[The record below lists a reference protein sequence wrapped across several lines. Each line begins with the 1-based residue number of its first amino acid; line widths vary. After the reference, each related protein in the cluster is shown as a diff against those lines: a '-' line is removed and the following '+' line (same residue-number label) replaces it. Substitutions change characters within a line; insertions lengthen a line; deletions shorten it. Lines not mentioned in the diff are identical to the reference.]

1 MRNVLDCINAFIPLL
16 STEYELVLGRK
27 GVSVTLRISF
37 DKKDCFHLMGLQ
49 YLVDR
54 PELSRD
60 RGRVF
65 DEIADGTITI
75 EKIESSDFYNKI
87 EQRVHF
93 LPLLEQMIDSNDT
106 VFKYNKKANMYSMIE
121 ADYLMEN
128 NVESRNLFLF
138 LSNARDDSYFC
149 RSFFPEEKMD
159 YTKNQASWTLLYK
172 KKRNLIDGSEYIL
185 YDRLKKDVK

>member
-37 DKKDCFHLMGLQ
+37 DKKDCFHLMGLK

-75 EKIESSDFYNKI
+75 EKFAISFFRFINYYFQYNKI
-87 EQRVHF
+87 ETKRFIVIGHQSKIAPITWNIV
-93 LPLLEQMIDSNDT
+93 QKT
-106 VFKYNKKANMYSMIE
+106 VFSMHL
-121 ADYLMEN
+121 Y
-128 NVESRNLFLF
+128 
-138 LSNARDDSYFC
+138 DS
-149 RSFFPEEKMD
+149 
-159 YTKNQASWTLLYK
+159 ALLY
-172 KKRNLIDGSEYIL
+172 LD
-185 YDRLKKDVK
+185 

>member
-65 DEIADGTITI
+65 DEIADGTIIILIPTI
-75 EKIESSDFYNKI
+75 
-87 EQRVHF
+87 
-93 LPLLEQMIDSNDT
+93 L
-106 VFKYNKKANMYSMIE
+106 
-121 ADYLMEN
+121 
-128 NVESRNLFLF
+128 
-138 LSNARDDSYFC
+138 
-149 RSFFPEEKMD
+149 
-159 YTKNQASWTLLYK
+159 
-172 KKRNLIDGSEYIL
+172 
-185 YDRLKKDVK
+185 

>member
-1 MRNVLDCINAFIPLL
+1 MRNVLDCINAFVPLL

-27 GVSVTLRISF
+27 GVAVTLRISF

-49 YLVDR
+49 YLIDR
-54 PELSRD
+54 PELSKD
-60 RGRVF
+60 RSKVF
-65 DEIADGTITI
+65 DEIANGTITI
-75 EKIESSDFYNKI
+75 EKIESSDFYKKI

-106 VFKYNKKANMYSMIE
+106 VFKYNKRANMYSMIE

-128 NVESRNLFLF
+128 NMESRNLLLF
-138 LSNARDDSYFC
+138 LSNGAGNKYFC

-159 YTKNQASWTLLYK
+159 YSKNQASWTLLYK
-172 KKRNLIDGSEYIL
+172 KKIDLPTGSEIVL
-185 YDRLKKDVK
+185 YNKLK

>member
-93 LPLLEQMIDSNDT
+93 LPLLEQMIDSMLIKSSADLEK
-106 VFKYNKKANMYSMIE
+106 FKSMYGI
-121 ADYLMEN
+121 D
-128 NVESRNLFLF
+128 
-138 LSNARDDSYFC
+138 
-149 RSFFPEEKMD
+149 EEIAK
-159 YTKNQASWTLLYK
+159 
-172 KKRNLIDGSEYIL
+172 EY
-185 YDRLKKDVK
+185 

>member
-1 MRNVLDCINAFIPLL
+1 
-16 STEYELVLGRK
+16 
-27 GVSVTLRISF
+27 
-37 DKKDCFHLMGLQ
+37 MGLQ

-128 NVESRNLFLF
+128 NVESRNLFCFYLMMKEIII
-138 LSNARDDSYFC
+138 SVVH
-149 RSFFPEEKMD
+149 FFQRKRWIIQKIKHRGHFFIRKRLIYQPE
-159 YTKNQASWTLLYK
+159 
-172 KKRNLIDGSEYIL
+172 
-185 YDRLKKDVK
+185 